1 DLVEKY
7 LKIPKKLLI
16 FMIQVFFDLKFVKLE
31 DGVLSYIENPPK
43 HSLTESQTYQN
54 RLQKIKT
61 EEFFLLSNL
70 ETLKNWLIHSQE
82 EH

>member
-1 DLVEKY
+1 
-7 LKIPKKLLI
+7 
-16 FMIQVFFDLKFVKLE
+16 MIQVFFDLKFVKIE
-31 DGVLSYIENPPK
+31 DGVLSYIENPAK